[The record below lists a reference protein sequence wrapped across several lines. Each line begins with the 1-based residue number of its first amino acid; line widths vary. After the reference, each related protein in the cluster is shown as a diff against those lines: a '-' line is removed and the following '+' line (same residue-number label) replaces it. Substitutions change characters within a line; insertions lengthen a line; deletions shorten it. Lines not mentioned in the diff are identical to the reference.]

1 MFKEKDKV
9 QLKIGKTK
17 ATVIE
22 IKTNKLDKSKIVFT
36 IKLNSGNFR
45 GEMMDVEE
53 KQIEYREKIA

>member
-17 ATVIE
+17 ATIIE
-22 IKTNKLDKSKIVFT
+22 IKTNKLDKSKVVFT
-36 IKLNSGNFR
+36 LKLNSGHFR
-45 GEMMDVEE
+45 GEMMDVEG

>member
-17 ATVIE
+17 ATIIE
-22 IKTNKLDKSKIVFT
+22 IKTNKFDKSQIVFT

-53 KQIEYREKIA
+53 KQIEYRKSV